1 MAACLIRR
9 ISFWPKSLM
18 IEAFV
23 ISEMGAAHDISMY
36 ALEAGDEYI
45 LNTCLGS
52 KCQAIMK
59 SECRA

>member
-1 MAACLIRR
+1 
-9 ISFWPKSLM
+9 M

-23 ISEMGAAHDISMY
+23 ISEMGAALDISMY

-52 KCQAIMK
+52 KCQANV
-59 SECRA
+59 SVR